1 MLSVSAAFFG
11 RGCCAGRTA
20 PYWLSVVLLAGVCL
34 NEGSSGDETT
44 SGCLDSCF
52 VIGVRF
58 PLVDVSLDFSS
69 CCSWFTV
76 M

>member
-11 RGCCAGRTA
+11 SGCCAGRTA
-20 PYWLSVVLLAGVCL
+20 PYWVSVAVSVGALLKG
-34 NEGSSGDETT
+34 GSSGDESI

-52 VIGVRF
+52 VTGVRF

-69 CCSWFTV
+69 CCN
-76 M
+76 